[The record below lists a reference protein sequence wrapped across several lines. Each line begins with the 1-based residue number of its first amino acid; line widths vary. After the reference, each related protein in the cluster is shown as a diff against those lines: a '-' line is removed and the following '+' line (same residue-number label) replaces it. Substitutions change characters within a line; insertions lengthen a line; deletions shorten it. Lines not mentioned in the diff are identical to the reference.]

1 MIETSIKKDRIEGA
15 FTRRLKKSMPL
26 WLVILAVAANI
37 LFYTSWIYPAFLVA
51 ALIVSTPWIFHGRN
65 KWGEELIFTPER
77 LTVMKAGEI
86 ANVIV
91 AASLLHKKIS
101 STTFSCLWEKVG
113 QKKFMMVGRE
123 SFSDDGWQ
131 KLADAANYL
140 TVPTAK

>member
-1 MIETSIKKDRIEGA
+1 
-15 FTRRLKKSMPL
+15 MPL

-65 KWGEELIFTPER
+65 KWGDELIFTPER

-91 AASLLHKKIS
+91 AASLLHKKLAARLFPVCGKR
-101 STTFSCLWEKVG
+101 TD
-113 QKKFMMVGRE
+113 KKN
-123 SFSDDGWQ
+123 S
-131 KLADAANYL
+131 
-140 TVPTAK
+140 